1 MHFDRRSVYGAA
13 ATAALAARDAVA
25 KIPDGKDV
33 EPRGSVGILERLPTL
48 DLESNEEFLA
58 SFRVWVNGPLSR
70 AASARANTIL
80 KDQGLD
86 PRAAVST
93 ARALELLGDD
103 PLIAMRNH
111 TWSRCQHLTWQ
122 NLYREFHGRYDA
134 YMAEMEAADARG
146 PGTLELHPDLKTPD
160 YARHEFHTQPG
171 GYVGDAFAGHLYHY
185 LTNNFNEGRNNQDE
199 IHTRLA
205 MSLPTPADGR
215 VKRILDLGCG
225 IGRQTLA
232 LKRRFPDAEVWGID
246 VAAPKIR
253 YGHMRAV
260 DLDVEVHFRH
270 GLAENSQFP
279 DNHFDMIASYLL
291 HHEIPARATLA
302 AIKEVHRILRP
313 GGLYYPV
320 DFYTAGREPPSDAY
334 SRLRD
339 WVSHRWVHEPWMLEY
354 REVDL
359 PGELKKLGFAVE
371 HKGAPGMMGDR
382 GNLTAT
388 KQA

>member
-1 MHFDRRSVYGAA
+1 MLPKGS
-13 ATAALAARDAVA
+13 
-25 KIPDGKDV
+25 DV
-33 EPRGSVGILERLPTL
+33 EPRGAVGILERLPTL
-48 DLESNEEFLA
+48 DLEANEEFLA

-70 AASARANTIL
+70 AAVARANGIL
-80 KDQGLD
+80 KDKGID
-86 PRAAVST
+86 PKSAVST
-93 ARALELLGDD
+93 RTALDALTAD
-103 PLIAMRNH
+103 PVIAVRNH

-122 NLYREFHGRYDA
+122 NLHREFHANYTG
-134 YMAEMEAADARG
+134 YMAEMEAADNRG
-146 PGTLELHPDLKTPD
+146 PGTLEINPTIVTPD
-160 YARHEFHTQPG
+160 YAKHEFHTQPG
-171 GYVGDAFAGHLYHY
+171 GYVGDPFAGHLYHY

-199 IHTRLA
+199 QHTRLA
-205 MSLPTPADGR
+205 MSLPTPADGQ

-232 LKRRFPDAEVWGID
+232 LKRRFPDAEIWGID
-246 VAAPKIR
+246 IAAPKIR

-260 DLDVEVHFRH
+260 DLGVEVHFRH
-270 GLAENSQFP
+270 GLAEDSKFP

-291 HHEIPARATLA
+291 HHEIPASATLA

-320 DFYTAGREPPSDAY
+320 DFYTAGRTPPSDAY

-359 PGELKKLGFAVE
+359 PAELTKLGFDVA
-371 HKGAPGMMGDR
+371 HKGAPGTMGGQ
-382 GNLTAT
+382 GNLTAV
-388 KQA
+388 KKA